1 MKKVFLS
8 ALTTAAAAAFLS
20 VGTAYAAGNTTIDS
34 FNEAKKTL
42 ERKVY
47 MDHRVTF
54 YCRAVF
60 DSRKNITL
68 PDGFTTPK
76 HEKRARRIE
85 WEHVVPAENFGR
97 FFKEWR
103 EGDAKCVDNRGRN
116 FKGRKCAEKVNEEYR
131 YMQSDMYNLYPAI
144 GAVNALRS
152 NYNYAMLPAAKVT
165 FGTCPM
171 KIEARRAAPP
181 EYTRGTIGRTML
193 YMADSYPKM
202 RLSDQQRK
210 LAEAWAKQYA
220 PDAWEC
226 TRAKRIARLQGN
238 ENKFVAEAC
247 RKAGLY

>member
-76 HEKRARRIE
+76 HEKRARRI
-85 WEHVVPAENFGR
+85 VR
-97 FFKEWR
+97 
-103 EGDAKCVDNRGRN
+103 
-116 FKGRKCAEKVNEEYR
+116 
-131 YMQSDMYNLYPAI
+131 
-144 GAVNALRS
+144 
-152 NYNYAMLPAAKVT
+152 AMPSAWITVA
-165 FGTCPM
+165 GTL
-171 KIEARRAAPP
+171 RAAS
-181 EYTRGTIGRTML
+181 
-193 YMADSYPKM
+193 A
-202 RLSDQQRK
+202 RK
-210 LAEAWAKQYA
+210 
-220 PDAWEC
+220 
-226 TRAKRIARLQGN
+226 R
-238 ENKFVAEAC
+238 
-247 RKAGLY
+247 

>member
-1 MKKVFLS
+1 M
-8 ALTTAAAAAFLS
+8 
-20 VGTAYAAGNTTIDS
+20 
-34 FNEAKKTL
+34 
-42 ERKVY
+42 
-47 MDHRVTF
+47 
-54 YCRAVF
+54 
-60 DSRKNITL
+60 
-68 PDGFTTPK
+68 
-76 HEKRARRIE
+76 
-85 WEHVVPAENFGR
+85 
-97 FFKEWR
+97 
-103 EGDAKCVDNRGRN
+103 
-116 FKGRKCAEKVNEEYR
+116 NEEYR

-171 KIEARRAAPP
+171 KIEDRRAEPP